1 MQSSHP
7 LRATALATV
16 VLLAGSLVQAADPTS
31 QPFTV
36 KVTGHGRP
44 MILIPGLM
52 CSGAVWDAT
61 VEHYKDRYEC
71 HVLTLAG
78 FAGQPPISGAFL
90 ETVRKGIADYARAKK
105 LAKPVIIGHSLGGV
119 LVFALGEEE
128 PDLAGALVAVD
139 GVPCLGAVV
148 NEKIDADGRKKL
160 SELMRGMLEKPG
172 HDGFVAQG
180 KMMLKS
186 GIADA
191 KFRELVA
198 KWVEDSDQPTAAR
211 AMGELFALDLRPG
224 LGRIK
229 APVLLLGAWSKGMES
244 RGMKREAVTKRYN
257 DQVAGVPHH
266 RVAVADNA
274 NHFIMFDDP
283 AWMFAQIDDFLA
295 QK

>member
-1 MQSSHP
+1 
-7 LRATALATV
+7 
-16 VLLAGSLVQAADPTS
+16 LVQAADPTT

-36 KVTGHGRP
+36 KVTGHGQP

-90 ETVRKGIADYARAKK
+90 DTVRKGIADYARAKK
-105 LAKPVIIGHSLGGV
+105 LDKPVIIGHSLGGV
-119 LVFALGEEE
+119 LVFTLGEQE
-128 PDLAGALVAVD
+128 PDLPGALVAVD
-139 GVPCLGAVV
+139 GLPCLAALV
-148 NEKIDADGRKKL
+148 NEKVDAEGRKKL
-160 SELMRGMLEKPG
+160 SEQMRGMLEKPA
-172 HDGFVAQG
+172 HDAFVAQG
-180 KMMLKS
+180 KRMLQS

-191 KFRELVA
+191 KARDTVS

-211 AMGELFALDLRPG
+211 AMGELFALDLRSD

-244 RGMKREAVTKRYN
+244 RGMKRDAVTKRYQ
-257 DQVAGVPHH
+257 DQVAGVPNHK
-266 RVAVADNA
+266 VAIADNA

-283 AWMFAQIDDFLA
+283 AWMFAQIDEFLA
-295 QK
+295 KK